1 MNENR
6 DGGTTRLKSRIQN
19 ANRGEYYIE
28 ERPGCQFRTGI
39 RIVGKVERMS
49 GLHGPNRTTVFIQL
63 ERLFHHGTATGS
75 TECELLERFV
85 TRRDEAAF
93 EAIVARHGPMVLGV
107 CRQLLRDPN
116 DVDDAFQATF
126 LVLVRKAGSL
136 KRCDLLGNWLYG
148 VAHRV
153 AVRARSLAARR
164 AARSAAA
171 IEAAR
176 CGVNHRSGLENGIDH
191 ASPSKPEL
199 DPWLH
204 QEIARLP
211 EKYRVP
217 IILCYME
224 GLTHEDAARRLNWPL
239 GTVKGRL
246 ARARDLMRKRLA
258 SRGLALSAATLA
270 AGFSSPDAKAA
281 VPVALIQ
288 ATLRAA
294 ESVSSRAGVSL
305 AASSTVSL
313 PVAALGEGVL
323 QAMIL
328 TQVKTSA
335 LPLLLLGVVATG
347 VVALAAQGNPKETKG
362 GSQAQPSA
370 RGVNPQGVIA
380 KKSRRQ
386 RLEDTP
392 EPAPQPEP
400 KSTGQLLSD
409 QLQADQELF
418 DSLVIPGRSLR
429 QDDYRRLVGWSLR
442 LLETGRSFSGD
453 PSARTAAYAA
463 HRDRMK
469 KLNVLAAQSS
479 LSDGTKEMTQAQ
491 LREAERLL
499 ASANSP
505 EPQGPRE
512 GQAGMMRSM
521 MAGQAGAGM
530 GGRGGM
536 GPGGGGMAGRGGMGE
551 MMAQMSQQ
559 VEARRLR
566 QLKAIAA
573 DMAVRNPDA
582 RSQVIRTKL
591 DEPVSMS
598 FANPTPLDDILK
610 YIKQATTTA
619 TFAGV
624 SIYVDPKGL
633 EEASCTPT
641 SPVTIDLEGIPLRT
655 TLRLAL
661 KQLGLAYCVRD
672 GVLIISSVRGINEE
686 LVEERSELEANE
698 PRKAGLQ

>member
-1 MNENR
+1 
-6 DGGTTRLKSRIQN
+6 
-19 ANRGEYYIE
+19 
-28 ERPGCQFRTGI
+28 
-39 RIVGKVERMS
+39 MS
-49 GLHGPNRTTVFIQL
+49 GLHGSHGAAVFIQL

-75 TECELLERFV
+75 TEGELLERFV
-85 TRRDEAAF
+85 TRHDEAAF
-93 EAIVARHGPMVLGV
+93 EAIVARHGPMVLRV

-153 AVRARSLAARR
+153 AVRARALAARR
-164 AARSAAA
+164 TARTTAA

-176 CGVNHRSGLENGIDH
+176 SGVNHRSGLENGIDH
-191 ASPSKPEL
+191 AGPPDLEP

-217 IILCYME
+217 IVLCYME
-224 GLTHEDAARRLNWPL
+224 GLTHEDAARRLGWPL
-239 GTVKGRL
+239 GSVKGRL
-246 ARARDLMRKRLA
+246 ARARDLLRKRLA
-258 SRGLALSAATLA
+258 RRGVALSGATLA
-270 AGFSSPDAKAA
+270 AGLSSFDAQAA
-281 VPVALIQ
+281 VPAALIQ

-294 ESVSSRAGVSL
+294 ESVSSRAGFSL

-323 QAMIL
+323 QAMTL
-328 TQVKTSA
+328 TQVKTIA
-335 LPLLLLGVVATG
+335 LPLLLLGAVTTG
-347 VVALAAQGNPKETKG
+347 VVALAARGNPQETKG

-370 RGVNPQGVIA
+370 KRVDPQGIIA

-386 RLEDTP
+386 RLDVTP
-392 EPAPQPEP
+392 KPAPQPGP

-418 DSLVIPGRSLR
+418 DSLVVPGRDLH
-429 QDDYRRLVGWSLR
+429 QDDYRRLAGWSLR
-442 LLETGRSFSGD
+442 LLETSRSFSD
-453 PSARTAAYAA
+453 EPAARTAAYAA

-469 KLNVLAAQSS
+469 KLNALAAQSS

-491 LREAERLL
+491 LKEAEELL
-499 ASANSP
+499 ESANSP
-505 EPQGPRE
+505 HPQGLPG
-512 GQAGMMRSM
+512 GQAEMMRRR
-521 MAGQAGAGM
+521 MASQASVGM

-536 GPGGGGMAGRGGMGE
+536 GPGAGGMAGGGGMGG
-551 MMAQMSQQ
+551 MMAQMSPEAQ
-559 VEARRLR
+559 ARRLR
-566 QLKAIAA
+566 QIVAA
-573 DMAVRNPDA
+573 NAAEMAVRNNNP
-582 RSQVIRTKL
+582 RSQVVRKKL
-591 DEPVSMS
+591 DEPLSMS

-610 YIKQATTTA
+610 YIRTATTTA
-619 TFAGV
+619 TYAGV
-624 SIYVDPKGL
+624 PIYVDPKGL
-633 EEASCTPT
+633 EEVNCTVT
-641 SPVTIDLEGIPLRT
+641 SPVALDLDGIPLKT

-686 LVEERSELEANE
+686 LAEERSELEANE
-698 PRKAGLQ
+698 PKSAGIQ